1 VKDFLTWTAPYVALI
16 VLALSI
22 RRPLAILGAGL
33 ALYFVRRADLEH
45 AQALLV
51 VTAALAA
58 LVKPRWVGA
67 TALTLL
73 ILVGA
78 ANRASALLKPPDL
91 VPYKSVR
98 VPPREAA
105 DLRRTEALVHQ
116 LVGPGEPIY
125 VAPLRSDLVTFSNPL
140 LYYLVGRPNVLQR
153 DFLLQ
158 AKPQEQRNI
167 IAKLP
172 RAKVV
177 IRWTNPES
185 AKPEPNRR
193 GRPSGS
199 RALDDYIDEHYT
211 TRGTFGDYEVLASRS
226 IASE

>member
-1 VKDFLTWTAPYVALI
+1 M
-16 VLALSI
+16 LALSVK
-22 RRPLAILGAGL
+22 RPLVILGAGA
-33 ALYFVRRADLEH
+33 ALYFVSRADLEH
-45 AQALLV
+45 AQGFLV

-58 LVKPRWVGA
+58 LVKPRWIGA

-78 ANRASALLKPPDL
+78 ANRASALLRPPDL
-91 VPYKSVR
+91 VAYKSVR

-105 DLRRTEALVHQ
+105 ALRDVEQ
-116 LVGPGEPIY
+116 LVQHLTAPDDPIF
-125 VAPLRSDLVTFSNPL
+125 VTPLRSDLVTFSNPL
-140 LYYLVGRPNVLQR
+140 LYYLVQRPNVLQR

-158 AKPQEQRNI
+158 AKPEEQRKI

-172 RAKVV
+172 RAKVIV
-177 IRWTNPES
+177 RWIDPDS

-199 RALDDYIDEHYT
+199 RALDDYIDENYT
-211 TRGTFGDYEVLASRS
+211 VRGRFGDYEVLASRS